1 MPNSRD
7 SRKRDRQSK
16 SVRLHN
22 RSSKSAVRTVVKKFE
37 YDLDEGKVS
46 PENLRLVIKNLDTAS
61 RKGLIKKNAA
71 ARKKSR
77 LMKRVNKLGKV

>member
-22 RSSKSAVRTVVKKFE
+22 RSAKSAMRTTVKKFE
-37 YDLDEGKVS
+37 YNLEEGKADAES
-46 PENLRLVIKNLDTAS
+46 LRLVVKALDSAA

-77 LMKRVNKLGKV
+77 IMKKVNKLEKV